1 MRKLTRFLGITLIIV
16 GLVMLAYNLIP
27 SFVINQQADD
37 SAVVLE
43 DVTPDQLQENKNE
56 NGEIDFS
63 AIEDISADAALN
75 AEDIDPDLLVGQL
88 VIPSID
94 LNLPIF
100 KSMTNSTLLAGA
112 AVMKH
117 DQVMGEGNYA
127 IAGHYTHTSDN
138 LFGPLRNLEEGATIR
153 LSDKDKIYEYQLVNY
168 EVVPATA
175 IEMIEDEQAN
185 QYGAPIISLMRC
197 YYVDFQKTPD
207 REFYI
212 GELVDTYAYSPDQL
226 FAE

>member
-1 MRKLTRFLGITLIIV
+1 MRKFTRFLGIALIIV

-37 SAVVLE
+37 SEVILQDA
-43 DVTPDQLQENKNE
+43 TADQLQENKSE
-56 NGEIDFS
+56 SGEIDFS

-75 AEDIDPDLLVGQL
+75 ADDIDPNLLVGQL

-112 AVMKH
+112 AIMEH

-138 LFGPLRNLEEGATIR
+138 LFGPLRDLEEGATIR
-153 LSDKDKIYEYQLVNY
+153 LTDKNKIYEYELVNY

-175 IEMIEDEQAN
+175 VEMIEDGQAD
-185 QYGAPIISLMRC
+185 QYAAPIISLMRC

-212 GELVDTYAYSPDQL
+212 GQLVDTYEYSPDQL